1 VKDLQGGTRSVA
13 IAVAFAVALI
23 ASGTVSADPWITG
36 ISIDTVGTA
45 YATDTGSGVLTI
57 FSGGG
62 ETVTVDYDSGPSVD
76 YTDCSFLLST
86 TLLLDTSSGGV
97 ARGLFTGGSL
107 TFWDSSDSVLFS
119 GVSIVEL
126 YADEVFDNSGVL
138 LGVGKFVGV
147 AGSLGPSWPA
157 PPAGDIFQVTFSLA
171 PRNIDSFA
179 DEFTALTD
187 LTVSPYSGPP
197 TFVPEPATLA
207 LLALGMMAGFGRKR
221 ARKNGTEI

>member
-1 VKDLQGGTRSVA
+1 V
-13 IAVAFAVALI
+13 AVAVLAFALALVNAGAI
-23 ASGTVSADPWITG
+23 SADPWITG
-36 ISIDTVGTA
+36 ISIDTVPTS
-45 YATDTGSGVLTI
+45 YTTDTGSGVLTI

-138 LGVGKFVGV
+138 LGVGMFVGV
-147 AGSLGPSWPA
+147 AGSLEPSWP
-157 PPAGDIFQVTFSLA
+157 PPAAGDIFEVTFSLV
-171 PRNIDSFA
+171 PSNIDSFD

-187 LTVSPYSGPP
+187 LTVTPYSGPP
-197 TFVPEPATLA
+197 TFIPEPATLA
-207 LLALGMMAGFGRKR
+207 LVAFGVTALIRRRKHR
-221 ARKNGTEI
+221 